1 MLKGIAASAGIAI
14 AKVYKLETP
23 SFEIVKTEATPAE
36 EVAKFNAALE
46 KTKSDIEGIKERAAK
61 RLAPEE
67 LAVFDAHLM
76 MAGLSDSALAP
87 APKEIRDQLRAS
99 IFKNMLLV
107 LNV

>member
-1 MLKGIAASAGIAI
+1 MLKVLASCIHPGYCDMQRFTSKPCWKIVPI
-14 AKVYKLETP
+14 SSKL
-23 SFEIVKTEATPAE
+23 FFMTEATPAE

-76 MAGLSDSALAP
+76 MAGDPCL
-87 APKEIRDQLRAS
+87 Q
-99 IFKNMLLV
+99 N
-107 LNV
+107 

>member
-46 KTKSDIEGIKERAAK
+46 KRNLISKVSRNVPQNVWHRKSWQ
-61 RLAPEE
+61 
-67 LAVFDAHLM
+67 FLM
-76 MAGLSDSALAP
+76 LT
-87 APKEIRDQLRAS
+87 
-99 IFKNMLLV
+99 
-107 LNV
+107 

>member
-46 KTKSDIEGIKERAAK
+46 KTKSDIEGSEGTCRKTSGTGRAGS
-61 RLAPEE
+61 
-67 LAVFDAHLM
+67 F
-76 MAGLSDSALAP
+76 
-87 APKEIRDQLRAS
+87 
-99 IFKNMLLV
+99 
-107 LNV
+107 